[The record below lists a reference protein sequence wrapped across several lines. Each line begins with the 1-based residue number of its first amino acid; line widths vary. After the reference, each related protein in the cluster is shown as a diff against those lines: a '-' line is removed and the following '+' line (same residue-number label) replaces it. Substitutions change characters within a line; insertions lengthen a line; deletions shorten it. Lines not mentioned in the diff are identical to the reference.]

1 MEAEGSVNTGGSEKV
16 GEMRI
21 DCYSTRLFRQLVRR
35 LIMRLTAPAI
45 ERDFAQTKARLDPN
59 VFGRLEVYGN
69 SLSVLMSL
77 EDSSTWKSRSR
88 TGLT

>member
-1 MEAEGSVNTGGSEKV
+1 
-16 GEMRI
+16 
-21 DCYSTRLFRQLVRR
+21 
-35 LIMRLTAPAI
+35 MRLTAPAI